1 MQGIDREHA
10 GHRKRRVQIID
21 DVDDDNVTRVTRVT
35 ILGNKVQRC
44 RAPAL
49 HYQSTQALDVG
60 PARMQRAYVFAG
72 TEAAKQEAQLD
83 SASTVLASKFI
94 HAIDL
99 KCHETMHGMYE
110 MDGVPMDGVPMDGVS
125 EDGMPETDGRRNE
138 PSQPSCTAVA
148 TSTTLAEI
156 SRILSFSKTCT
167 ALAEILL
174 TAWLNKHEEALDAN
188 GMPSLLTIATC
199 LLLSFKWLGEY
210 TGTEWHAGNAVNAEL
225 LHINRTNKGTRVFSA
240 IWLTVKGFPSMT
252 PRDVDRMHEKN
263 IQNGM
268 HDNMRFV
275 ERKILRAINWDFRQF
290 DDEVRRRVVAQE
302 NSTACPARVSWK

>member
-1 MQGIDREHA
+1 MQGTDREHA

-21 DVDDDNVTRVTRVT
+21 DVDDDDVTRVTRVT

-83 SASTVLASKFI
+83 STSTVLASKFI
-94 HAIDL
+94 RAIDL

-110 MDGVPMDGVPMDGVS
+110 MDGVPMDGVP

-167 ALAEILL
+167 TLAEILL

-188 GMPSLLTIATC
+188 GMPSHLTIATC
-199 LLLSFKWLGEY
+199 LSLSYKWLGEY
-210 TGTEWHAGNAVNAEL
+210 SGTQCKGHDAAAALRHMNHTGAYQETKSTQVPCS
-225 LHINRTNKGTRVFSA
+225 RVFSA
-240 IWLTVKGFPSMT
+240 IWLVVQNSINLGEFAIH
-252 PRDVDRMHEKN
+252 DMHARNKH
-263 IQNGM
+263 NGINS
-268 HDNMRFV
+268 NMRFI
-275 ERKILRAINWDFRQF
+275 ERKILRAINWNFRQF
-290 DDEVRRRVVAQE
+290 EDEVWRRTLDASIYSINR
-302 NSTACPARVSWK
+302 

>member
-1 MQGIDREHA
+1 MQGTDREHA

-21 DVDDDNVTRVTRVT
+21 DVDDDDVTRVTRVT

-49 HYQSTQALDVG
+49 HYQSTPPLDVG

-94 HAIDL
+94 RAIDL

-110 MDGVPMDGVPMDGVS
+110 MDGVPMDGVS

-167 ALAEILL
+167 TLAEILL

-199 LLLSFKWLGEY
+199 LSLSFKWLGE
-210 TGTEWHAGNAVNAEL
+210 HGNVVNAAL
-225 LHINRTNKGTRVFSA
+225 SHIHSSKNNTRVFSA
-240 IWLTVKGFPSMT
+240 IWLAVQGSPTTT
-252 PRDVDRMHEKN
+252 PQDVARMHAAN

-268 HDNMRFV
+268 HKKMRSMEFN
-275 ERKILRAINWDFRQF
+275 ILCGIDWKDVHRQLKQRTLDASIYSINR
-290 DDEVRRRVVAQE
+290 
-302 NSTACPARVSWK
+302 